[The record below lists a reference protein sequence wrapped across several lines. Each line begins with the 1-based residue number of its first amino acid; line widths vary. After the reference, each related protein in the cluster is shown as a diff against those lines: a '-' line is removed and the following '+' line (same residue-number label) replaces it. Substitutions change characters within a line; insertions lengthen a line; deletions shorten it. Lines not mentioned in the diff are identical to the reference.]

1 MVKVVLTK
9 EILRLIL
16 EGKIKVIKDKK
27 LKYGKYRIIRRYI
40 PKG

>member
-1 MVKVVLTK
+1 VVKVVLTK